1 MEKFKEWWNKFLTWF
16 NSLNFWQKIAVIGS
30 PIFLTVALLIAI
42 YIFTPHYSVLFS
54 NLDPSTLQQIE
65 YTLSKLGV
73 NYKID
78 YKNGVV
84 YVPEDKVNEL
94 RIYLTEQG
102 IISPEH
108 KIGFEIFDKQPF
120 TVSDFVEQV
129 NYLRALEGEL
139 EKTIKA
145 INAVEDVKV
154 NIALPRQSIFARPS
168 EEPRASVLLKLKPG
182 TDLTPEQ
189 IKAIRD
195 LVVAS
200 VVGLK
205 PQNVVI
211 VDQYGR
217 DLTSLIDE
225 ADSALGLAT
234 SQLKL
239 KLKYEEKLQR
249 EIENI
254 LSSVVGLGNAKVK
267 VTLFLNFAKK
277 QEKIYEVNPDKT
289 AIVSQQ
295 KEKKQKRTIQ
305 PIGVPG
311 TESNIPPAKGKLTQ
325 AKTIEVSKKSITNYE
340 VSYIQ
345 KLIDDPTVSIKKIS
359 VGVILNSNI
368 KGINPQQIKE
378 FLISSLGL
386 NPARGDSVSVVVLP
400 FKGKEELQKF
410 FSKKEQQYNNLW
422 LYGILI
428 LLISLLGLGLIVFL
442 LRRKKLKQ
450 ESSLEVYGN
459 LAGAPTGAAVIPEK
473 AEESLVK
480 KLSRLAKENP
490 DLYKKLLLKW
500 LKTND

>member
-1 MEKFKEWWNKFLTWF
+1 MEKLRAWWNKFLAWF
-16 NSLNFWQKIAVIGS
+16 NSLTLWQKIAVIGA
-30 PIFLTVALLIAI
+30 PIFLTVSLLVVI

-54 NLDPSTLQQIE
+54 NLDPSTLQKIE
-65 YTLSKLGV
+65 YTLSKLGI

-78 YKNGVV
+78 YKKGVV

-108 KIGFEIFDKQPF
+108 KVGFEIFDKQPF
-120 TVSDFVEQV
+120 TVSDFVEQI

-154 NIALPRQSIFARPS
+154 NIALPRQSIFARPE

-182 TDLTPEQ
+182 ADLTPEQ
-189 IKAIRD
+189 VKAIRD

-225 ADSALGLAT
+225 TDSAIGLAT
-234 SQLKL
+234 NQLKL

-254 LSSVVGLGNAKVK
+254 LSSVVGPGNAKVK
-267 VTLFLNFAKK
+267 VTLFLDFAKK

-305 PIGVPG
+305 PVGVPG
-311 TESNIPPAKGKLTQ
+311 SESNIPPAKGKLSQ
-325 AKTIEVSKKSITNYE
+325 AKTVELSKKSITNYE
-340 VSYIQ
+340 ISYIQ
-345 KLIDDPTVSIKKIS
+345 KLVDDPTVSIKKIS
-359 VGVILNSNI
+359 IGVILNSNV

-386 NPARGDSVSVVVLP
+386 NPSRGDSVSVVVLP
-400 FKGKEELQKF
+400 FKGKEELQKLF
-410 FSKKEQQYNNLW
+410 NKKQKTYNNLL
-422 LYGILI
+422 LYGAIILGV
-428 LLISLLGLGLIVFL
+428 LLLGLGLIVAFL
-442 LRRKKLKQ
+442 YKKKLR
-450 ESSLEVYGN
+450 EERTLEVYGN
-459 LAGAPTGAAVIPEK
+459 LAGAPTGAATIPEK